1 MRRVVAI
8 ALLAVFLGGSVA
20 AADARRYVAELPR
33 DGRLVLKVRD
43 GKVHARFNVR
53 LRCDT
58 APFRRR
64 YRERRLRDD
73 LEGRRFRILFALF
86 GDTGSGGGSSEVLEI
101 RGRVRRGRVVGRF
114 EYDRATYGLESV
126 SDSSCRFGPV
136 RFVAPRRP

>member
-8 ALLAVFLGGSVA
+8 AMLAVFLGGTA
-20 AADARRYVAELPR
+20 AAAEARRYVAELPR

-43 GKVHARFNVR
+43 GNVHARFNVR

-73 LEGRRFRILFALF
+73 LERRRFRILFALF

-101 RGRVRRGRVVGRF
+101 RGRVRRGLVVGRF
-114 EYDRATYGLESV
+114 DYERSNYGLESV
-126 SDSSCRFGPV
+126 ADSRCGFGPV
-136 RFVAPRRP
+136 RFRALPTR